1 MLVRLHVIPLC
12 NDPLILLDFQQVLS
26 LKIGGC
32 AEEWSLI
39 ETNEDDP
46 FSIDAEGYGYLY
58 ARSTKHCDEKILIN
72 VDAGGAAMVL
82 SRLFMEDG
90 SLVVKEVLNLKNF
103 MIDDL
108 DINIACLSCWVEKE
122 KEEAARRN
130 FLRSGYELQGC
141 QYFTPRNPDFAPL
154 NPDLRR
160 EGYQIHSL
168 PDFAN
173 PRIQM
178 QQILSGRRCA

>member
-1 MLVRLHVIPLC
+1 MLVQLHVIPLC
-12 NDPLILLDFQQVLS
+12 NDPLILLDFQRVLS

-46 FSIDAEGYGYLY
+46 VSVEAEGYGYLY
-58 ARSTKHCDEKILIN
+58 VRSTKHRDEKILIN
-72 VDAGGAAMVL
+72 VDASGTAMTI
-82 SRLFMEDG
+82 SRLNMEDG
-90 SLVVKEVLNLKNF
+90 DMLVEEVLNLKNF
-103 MIDDL
+103 MIDDH
-108 DINIACLSCWVEKE
+108 DINIGCLSCWVEKE

-130 FLRSGYELQGC
+130 FLSSGYELQGC
-141 QYFTPRNPDFAPL
+141 QYFTPPNRDFVPL
-154 NPDLRR
+154 YPDLRR

-178 QQILSGRRCA
+178 QQILRGQRCA